1 MRVIQ
6 TTFGVFHHFELA
18 RELLRRGHLQRIY
31 STFPWKRLK
40 REDIPRDL
48 VRTYPWVHTPEML
61 SRRLGFQPA
70 WLLNATGYANALTF
84 DRFVNQQLR
93 SEKAPTALIAISG
106 SSLLAGQQ
114 VQRNGGLF
122 ICDRGSSHQRYQE
135 TLLAEEHSRW
145 PVARPQPDSR
155 DTHREE
161 EIYRVADAI
170 TVPSS
175 FAARS
180 FYAMGIQKQK
190 IHILPYGVRLEQFTK
205 TAQPP
210 HDRLE
215 VLFAGAV
222 GLRKGFPY
230 LLQAFAS
237 LRHPAKRLRVAGSI
251 QNEIKS
257 LLPKLPQTNVE
268 YLGSVSQSHLVELMN
283 TSHVMVLPSIEE
295 GLALV
300 QGQALACGCPVIATT
315 NTGAEDLFTDGVE
328 GFIVP
333 IRDVAA
339 LTDRMQLLADD
350 PLLQSRMSHAALM
363 RVRHLG
369 GWGDYGDR
377 WEQLLLHLSIDPP
390 PTK

>member
-48 VRTYPWVHTPEML
+48 VRTYPWIHTAEML

-70 WLLNATGYANALTF
+70 WLLNPIGYANALTF
-84 DRFVNQQLR
+84 DRFVSQQLR
-93 SEKAPTALIAISG
+93 REQPPTALIALSG

-114 VQRNGGLF
+114 VQRQGGIF

-145 PVARPQPDSR
+145 PVPRSDPDSR
-155 DTHREE
+155 DTRREE
-161 EIYRVADAI
+161 EIYRLADAI

-180 FYAMGIQKQK
+180 FYAMGVPKHKIQ
-190 IHILPYGVRLEQFTK
+190 IIPYGVRLEQFTK
-205 TAQPP
+205 TAEAPD
-210 HDRLE
+210 DRLE

-237 LRHPAKRLRVAGSI
+237 LRHPAKRLRVAGAI
-251 QNEIKS
+251 QNEIRS

-268 YLGSVSQSHLVELMN
+268 YLGSVPQSRLIELMN
-283 TSHVMVLPSIEE
+283 TSHFMVLPSIEE

-339 LTDRMQLLADD
+339 LTDRMQQFADD
-350 PLLQSRMSHAALM
+350 PLLQRQMSHAALE

-369 GWGDYGDR
+369 GWSDYGDR
-377 WEQLLLHLSIDPP
+377 WEQLLSRLSTDPP